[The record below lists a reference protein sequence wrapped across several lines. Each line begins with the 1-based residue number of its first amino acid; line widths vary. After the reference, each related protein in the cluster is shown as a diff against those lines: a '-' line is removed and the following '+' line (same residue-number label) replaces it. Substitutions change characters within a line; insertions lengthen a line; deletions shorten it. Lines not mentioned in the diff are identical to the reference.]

1 MARAR
6 PHDPERKGHGCLAL
20 YVMLADKGF
29 ISAETLDTFCR
40 PDSILGGHPE
50 AAKIPGVEASTGSLG
65 HGLSYGL
72 GMALAARIEQ
82 RDTRVFIIMGDGE
95 INEGSVWEAALCAG
109 KHRLTNLTAIIDYN
123 KLQSAG
129 PTREIQDLEPL
140 ADKWRAFGFAVED
153 VDGHDVAALRSVFH
167 RLPFAPDRP
176 SAIICHT
183 VKGKGLPF
191 AENDSNW
198 HHKAKISGELVSE
211 MYAALER
218 LMRNTCLNMVYE
230 LAKRDHRTLFIGS
243 DLSPGLLAQM
253 KREMPERYYMEGVT
267 EANIIGMA
275 AGLAMDGYIPFVNT
289 IATFITRRCSEQIA
303 IDLCLH
309 NLPVRLIGN
318 GGGLVYAPL
327 GPTHLAIEDIA
338 IMRALPNMTVIAVCD
353 AAEMERM
360 MECSLDWPQPIY
372 IRLAKGGD
380 PVVSRGELGFTIG
393 KAIVMREGRTS
404 KPVVLMATGV
414 MTTNCLAA
422 ADALEAKGVD
432 TTVVHFHT
440 VKPLD
445 EAAVLEHAKR
455 ARLVVTAE
463 EGTMIGGFGSAV
475 TDLLTSKN
483 SGSYLPNL
491 RLGLPDLFPPKYGV
505 QEDLFEVY
513 GLTANQIAQRV
524 AKALNNEKMVA

>member
-1 MARAR
+1 
-6 PHDPERKGHGCLAL
+6 
-20 YVMLADKGF
+20 
-29 ISAETLDTFCR
+29 
-40 PDSILGGHPE
+40 
-50 AAKIPGVEASTGSLG
+50 
-65 HGLSYGL
+65 
-72 GMALAARIEQ
+72 
-82 RDTRVFIIMGDGE
+82 
-95 INEGSVWEAALCAG
+95 
-109 KHRLTNLTAIIDYN
+109 
-123 KLQSAG
+123 
-129 PTREIQDLEPL
+129 
-140 ADKWRAFGFAVED
+140 
-153 VDGHDVAALRSVFH
+153 
-167 RLPFAPDRP
+167 
-176 SAIICHT
+176 
-183 VKGKGLPF
+183 
-191 AENDSNW
+191 
-198 HHKAKISGELVSE
+198 
-211 MYAALER
+211 
-218 LMRNTCLNMVYE
+218 MRNTCLDMVYE
-230 LAKRDHRTLFIGS
+230 LAKGDRRTVFIGS
-243 DLSPGLLAQM
+243 DLSPGLLAGM

-275 AGLAMDGYIPFVNT
+275 AGLAMEGYIPYVNT
-289 IATFITRRCSEQIA
+289 IATFITRRCYEQVA

-353 AAEMERM
+353 AAEMKRM

-393 KAIVMREGRTS
+393 KAIVMREARTS

-422 ADALEAKGVD
+422 ADALLAKGID
-432 TTVVHFHT
+432 TSVVHFHT

-445 EAAVLEHAKR
+445 ESTVLEHAKG
-455 ARLVVTAE
+455 ARLMVTVE

-483 SGSYLPNL
+483 GGSYLPSL
-491 RLGLPDLFPPKYGV
+491 RLGLPDVFPAKYGV
-505 QEDLFEVY
+505 QDDLFEIY
-513 GLTANQIAQRV
+513 GLTANQIAQTV